1 MTDAV
6 NDPAVEPALVEA
18 SEEATPEKI
27 FQVIV
32 IDDEL
37 AGLTSF
43 HLNEVVSGFRATLG
57 DTTSPE
63 FEEFW
68 RLTEEIG
75 GLPDTDK
82 YNDDEKQAYLQSD
95 NFVQSV
101 LLNAQF
107 EAKVEQEYKTWLNP
121 FLERSKEVSQ
131 LKNALEGAFA
141 SPEFELKFVKTRPTR
156 HEDLLAY
163 DLIIFDLVLQ
173 NSAGAVEELIR
184 YLKALSDS
192 EPEQLPSIIV
202 MSSRKEL
209 ISEKEVFST
218 QSKISAAGLVLL
230 PKKEVFKENFG
241 SAGIRLNYQQLQR
254 QKQVAQHMRKF
265 MSVWTGALG
274 EAQNS
279 AETTLW
285 NLDAAAMQ
293 EIHLSASL
301 DSDPYDGHLSEYL
314 AKEYLWHVERS
325 AEVSDAIGQL
335 DACFKQQLVRRDAKS
350 NPSIST
356 RFLASFVNPGV
367 ARDLVSHFNWLGF
380 PFEKSFL
387 TKENEEIL
395 ENFSR
400 LLPFGAVLGSTEE
413 NRKNE
418 YLVHITQ
425 QCDILSVVRSASD
438 GFTAKFAVARA
449 IEVTDGNV
457 PDHDNQ
463 DIVAKG
469 LKIDDKEFDLKLTK
483 GSILAFPADML
494 ITYLRDHAYD
504 IVGRLRHEVATQ
516 FLVGTANHMTRPA
529 AIKATRSQVLMVKL
543 YLFGT
548 SLENGP
554 LIPYAPGGGD
564 HVSIGLSKKGNN
576 FYFSDDSSMNI
587 ALWIKNQVDQPYK
600 KTLDALNLVN
610 SLSVGVA
617 NNACIESIVTMKVEE
632 KNLTDADRDGKYNTG
647 HAKIRQ
653 NVWLLAICDEAA

>member
-6 NDPAVEPALVEA
+6 GDVAVEPVTIEIRANA
-18 SEEATPEKI
+18 APEKI
-27 FQVIV
+27 FKVIV

-37 AGLTSF
+37 SGLTSF
-43 HLNEVVSGFRATLG
+43 HLNEAIGDFRATLG
-57 DTTSPE
+57 DVTSPQ

-68 RLTEEIG
+68 RLTEELG

-82 YNDDEKQAYLQSD
+82 YNEDEKQAYLQSD

-107 EAKVEQEYKTWLNP
+107 EAKVEHEYKVWLSP
-121 FLERSKEVSQ
+121 FFERSKEVSQ
-131 LKNALEGAFA
+131 LKNAIEGAFNA
-141 SPEFELKFVKTRPTR
+141 PEFELAFEKSRPTR
-156 HEDLLAY
+156 PSDLLAY
-163 DLIIFDLVLQ
+163 ELIIFDLVLQ
-173 NSAGAVEELIR
+173 KSADAVDQLID

-192 EPEQLPSIIV
+192 QPEQLPSIIV

-209 ISEKEVFST
+209 LSEKMRFST

-230 PKKEVFKENFG
+230 PKKEVFRENFG

-254 QKQVAQHMRKF
+254 QKEAAQHMRKF
-265 MSVWTGALG
+265 MSVWTAALG
-274 EAQNS
+274 DAQSS

-314 AKEYLWHVERS
+314 GKEYLWHVERS
-325 AEVSDAIGQL
+325 TEVSKAIGQL
-335 DACFKQQLVRRDAKS
+335 DNCFKQQLIRDAKRT
-350 NPSIST
+350 PSIAT

-380 PFEKSFL
+380 PLEKNFL
-387 TKENEEIL
+387 AKEDEEIL

-400 LLPFGAVLGSTEE
+400 LLPFGAVLASAEE

-449 IEVTDGNV
+449 IEVTDRSI

-463 DIVAKG
+463 EIVAKG
-469 LKIDDKEFDLKLTK
+469 LRAGGKEFDLKLAK
-483 GSILAFPADML
+483 GSILALPAEML
-494 ITYLRDHAYD
+494 ITYLRTHAYD
-504 IVGRLRHEVATQ
+504 IVGRLRHEIANQ

-529 AIKATRSQVLMVKL
+529 AIKATRSQVVMVKL

-548 SLENGP
+548 SLEGGP
-554 LIPYAPGGGD
+554 LIPFMQNGTD
-564 HVSIGLSKKGNN
+564 HVAIGLSKKGGN
-576 FYFSDDSSMNI
+576 FYFSDDSSMNV
-587 ALWIKNQVDQPYK
+587 ALWIKSLVDQPYNK
-600 KTLDALNLVN
+600 SLDALNLVN
-610 SLSVGVA
+610 SLSVGVG
-617 NNACIESIVTMKVEE
+617 NNACIESIVSMKVEE
-632 KNLTDADRDGKYNTG
+632 KKLTDAEREGAYNAG
-647 HAKIRQ
+647 NAKVRN
-653 NVWLLAICDEAA
+653 NVWLLAICEDAA

>member
-1 MTDAV
+1 MTETV
-6 NDPAVEPALVEA
+6 NDVAVEPVMVEA
-18 SEEATPEKI
+18 GADAAPEKALK
-27 FQVIV
+27 VIV

-37 AGLTSF
+37 SGLTSF
-43 HLNEVVSGFRATLG
+43 HLNEAVGDFRATLG
-57 DTTSPE
+57 DVTSPQ

-68 RLTEEIG
+68 RLTEELG

-82 YNDDEKQAYLQSD
+82 YDDDKKQAYLQSD
-95 NFVQSV
+95 NFIQSV

-107 EAKVEQEYKTWLNP
+107 EAKVEQEYKQWLNP

-131 LKNALEGAFA
+131 LKNALEGAFSA
-141 SPEFELKFVKTRPTR
+141 PEFEMIFEKSRPTK
-156 HEDLLAY
+156 HADLLAY

-173 NSAGAVEELIR
+173 KSAGAVDQLVE
-184 YLKALSDS
+184 YLKGLSDS
-192 EPEQLPSIIV
+192 QPEQLPSIIV
-202 MSSRKEL
+202 MSSRSEL
-209 ISEKEVFST
+209 ISEKMRFST

-254 QKQVAQHMRKF
+254 QKEAAQHMRNF
-265 MSVWTGALG
+265 MSVWTAALG
-274 EAQNS
+274 EAQTR
-279 AETTLW
+279 AEATLW

-325 AEVSDAIGQL
+325 AQVSEAIKQL
-335 DACFKQQLVRRDAKS
+335 DTCFEQQLLRDAK
-350 NPSIST
+350 NTPSIAT
-356 RFLASFVNPGV
+356 RLLASFVNPGV

-380 PFEKSFL
+380 PLEQKFL
-387 TKENEEIL
+387 AKDDQEIL
-395 ENFSR
+395 ANFSR
-400 LLPFGAVLGSTEE
+400 LLPFGAVLGSEKDD
-413 NRKNE
+413 RKNE

-449 IEVTDGNV
+449 IEVTDGSI

-463 DIVAKG
+463 EIVAKG
-469 LKIDDKEFDLKLTK
+469 LKVDGKEFDLKLAK
-483 GSILAFPADML
+483 GSILALPAGML
-494 ITYLRDHAYD
+494 INYLRANAYD
-504 IVGRLRHEVATQ
+504 IVGRLRHEIANQ

-529 AIKATRSQVLMVKL
+529 AIKATRSQVHMVKL

-548 SLENGP
+548 SLEGGP
-554 LIPYAPGGGD
+554 LVPFIQNGVD
-564 HVSIGLSKKGNN
+564 HLSIGLSKKGNS
-576 FYFSDDSSMNI
+576 FYFSDDSSMNV
-587 ALWIKNQVDQPYK
+587 ALWIKSLVDLSYNRS
-600 KTLDALNLVN
+600 LDALNLVN

-617 NNACIESIVTMKVEE
+617 NNNCIEGIVSMKVVE
-632 KNLTDADRDGKYNTG
+632 NTLTDVERDGIYNAGNT
-647 HAKIRQ
+647 KIRK
-653 NVWLLAICDEAA
+653 NVWLLAICEETA

>member
-6 NDPAVEPALVEA
+6 NDTTAEPVTIEVGADVV
-18 SEEATPEKI
+18 PEKV
-27 FQVIV
+27 FKVIV

-37 AGLTSF
+37 SGLTSF
-43 HLNEVVSGFRATLG
+43 HLNEVIGDFRATVG
-57 DTTSPE
+57 DVTSPQ

-68 RLTEEIG
+68 RLTEELG

-82 YNDDEKQAYLQSD
+82 YNEDEKQAYLQSD

-107 EAKVEQEYKTWLNP
+107 EARVEHEYKVWLNP

-141 SPEFELKFVKTRPTR
+141 APEFELSFEKSRPTR
-156 HEDLLAY
+156 HTDLLAY

-173 NSAGAVEELIR
+173 KSAGAVDQLVE

-192 EPEQLPSIIV
+192 QPEQLPSIIV

-209 ISEKEVFST
+209 ISEKMRFST

-230 PKKEVFKENFG
+230 PKNEVFRENFG
-241 SAGIRLNYQQLQR
+241 AAGIRLNYQQLQR
-254 QKQVAQHMRKF
+254 QKEAAQHMRKF
-265 MSVWTGALG
+265 MSVWTAALAH
-274 EAQNS
+274 AQEN

-293 EIHLSASL
+293 EIHLSASQ

-325 AEVSDAIGQL
+325 AQVSEAIGQL
-335 DACFKQQLVRRDAKS
+335 DACFNQQLVRDAKKI
-350 NPSIST
+350 PSIAT
-356 RFLASFVNPGV
+356 RLLASFVNPGV

-380 PFEKSFL
+380 PLEQNFL
-387 TKENEEIL
+387 AKGDEEL
-395 ENFSR
+395 LDNFSR
-400 LLPFGAVLGSTEE
+400 LLPFGAVLASAEDG
-413 NRKNE
+413 RKGE

-425 QCDILSVVRSASD
+425 QCDILNVVRSASD

-449 IEVTDGNV
+449 IEVTDGSI

-463 DIVAKG
+463 EIVAKG
-469 LKIDDKEFDLKLTK
+469 LKVDGKEFDLKLAK
-483 GSILAFPADML
+483 GSILALPAPML
-494 ITYLRDHAYD
+494 ITYLRTHSYD
-504 IVGRLRHEVATQ
+504 IVGRLRHEIANQ
-516 FLVGTANHMTRPA
+516 FLVGTANHMSRPA
-529 AIKATRSQVLMVKL
+529 AIKATRSQVLKVKL

-548 SLENGP
+548 SLEGGP
-554 LIPYAPGGGD
+554 LIPFIQNGTD
-564 HVSIGLSKKGNN
+564 HLTIGLSKKGSSY
-576 FYFSDDSSMNI
+576 YFSDDSSMNV
-587 ALWIKNQVDQPYK
+587 ALWIKSLVDQPYQK
-600 KTLDALNLVN
+600 SLDALNLVN
-610 SLSVGVA
+610 SLSVGVG

-632 KNLTDADRDGKYNTG
+632 KTLTDAERDSIYNAG
-647 HAKIRQ
+647 HTKVRN
-653 NVWLLAICDEAA
+653 NVWLLAICEEAA